1 MNHNKFHFR
10 QIPDKTNDVIFLK
23 MPEAMF
29 LGHFWPFFNIFA
41 RWGIFFKKSTL
52 PNATIYGP
60 VTPCYV
66 SEKTN
71 EPIPRNLTDR
81 RKDGRKDGW
90 TERWTDGQTLFYRTL
105 PAEAEGPKTEKSK
118 KDIKQ
123 IKTIFPKDMGTNKIK
138 NEMDE
143 TKKWEKT

>member
-1 MNHNKFHFR
+1 MYR
-10 QIPDKTNDVIFLK
+10 
-23 MPEAMF
+23 
-29 LGHFWPFFNIFA
+29 
-41 RWGIFFKKSTL
+41 
-52 PNATIYGP
+52 P

-71 EPIPRNLTDR
+71 DPIPRKITDR
-81 RKDGRKDGW
+81 RKNGRKDGW
-90 TERWTDGQTLFYRTL
+90 TERRTDGQTLFYRTL
-105 PAEAEGPKTEKSK
+105 PAEVEGPKTEKSK

-123 IKTIFPKDMGTNKIK
+123 IKTIFTKDMGTHKIK